1 MKNFK
6 FTLYP
11 FSQSQVAER
20 IAQYSQQTLQFFDEQ
35 TALRFM
41 LNCIDLTTLEGAD
54 NTSKI
59 EDLCNKAKSF
69 KSVSKKISNPASVCV
84 YPPFVAQAKKMLH
97 GSGVRVASVAGAF
110 PSGQSPLFVKLAE
123 VKYAVD
129 EGADDIDMVISRGK
143 FLESNYEEVSEEI
156 VAIKKVCHNTLLKV
170 IIETGELKSFDN
182 IYNASRLAIDAGA
195 DFIKTSTGKVPVNAT
210 PESFLVMIDTI
221 KEYYDH
227 TGIMI
232 GMKPAGGIS
241 DAETALL
248 YLKILENVLG
258 EKWLTNHYFR
268 IGASRLADKIY
279 ERIL

>member
-6 FTLYP
+6 FTPYP

-20 IAQYSQQTLQFFDEQ
+20 IAQYSQQPLQFFDEQ
-35 TALRFM
+35 TAFRFI

-59 EDLCNKAKSF
+59 EDLCNKVKSF

-129 EGADDIDMVISRGK
+129 EGADDIDIVISRGK

-156 VAIKKVCHNTLLKV
+156 VAIKKCA
-170 IIETGELKSFDN
+170 IILS
-182 IYNASRLAIDAGA
+182 
-195 DFIKTSTGKVPVNAT
+195 
-210 PESFLVMIDTI
+210 
-221 KEYYDH
+221 
-227 TGIMI
+227 
-232 GMKPAGGIS
+232 
-241 DAETALL
+241 
-248 YLKILENVLG
+248 
-258 EKWLTNHYFR
+258 
-268 IGASRLADKIY
+268 
-279 ERIL
+279 